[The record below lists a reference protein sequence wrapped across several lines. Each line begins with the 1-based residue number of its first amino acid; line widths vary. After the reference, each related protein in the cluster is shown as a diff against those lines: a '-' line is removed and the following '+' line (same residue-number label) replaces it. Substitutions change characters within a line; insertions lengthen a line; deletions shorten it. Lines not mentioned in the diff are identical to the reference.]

1 MHAHALTAEHACHAL
16 SVCDVPNKDVPAPDM
31 CELCAISA
39 ADNIEPTWCRILR
52 LLGPALAMLR
62 FAPVETAKAVH
73 ITVAGTV
80 SMLGKAVGSATKTIS
95 SATGESMHTIAK
107 KTRTDK
113 VSAPCTPWLR
123 PVPSYSG
130 ILHVPRNC

>member
-1 MHAHALTAEHACHAL
+1 
-16 SVCDVPNKDVPAPDM
+16 M
-31 CELCAISA
+31 CELYAISA
-39 ADNIEPTWCRILR
+39 VHNIEPTWCRILR

-73 ITVAGTV
+73 ITVAGTA
-80 SMLGKAVGSATKTIS
+80 SMVGKAMGSATKTIS

-113 VSAPCTPWLR
+113 VSAYHAFLGGGRVPC
-123 PVPSYSG
+123 YSG
-130 ILHVPRNC
+130 ILHAAPDC

>member
-1 MHAHALTAEHACHAL
+1 MHAQVLTAGHACHASSL
-16 SVCDVPNKDVPAPDM
+16 CDVPNKDVAAPDM
-31 CELCAISA
+31 CELYAISA
-39 ADNIEPTWCRILR
+39 VENIEPTWCRILR

-73 ITVAGTV
+73 ITVAGTA
-80 SMLGKAVGSATKTIS
+80 SMMGKAMGSATKTIS

-113 VSAPCTPWLR
+113 VSAPCAIGGNVC
-123 PVPSYSG
+123 PV
-130 ILHVPRNC
+130 I